1 MASEGVSLHLAA
13 RSTDELEK
21 LEKEIAAK
29 YKVKVALH
37 PGDLSTT
44 KSMTA
49 LAKAVGDI
57 DILFNNAGDIP
68 AGTIEALTDEEW
80 RRGFDLKLFG
90 YINLTRE
97 IYVEMKRRRSDVI
110 INDIGNSGEN
120 WDYNYVAGST
130 GNAALMSF
138 TKAIGGISLDY
149 GVRVLGVNPGPIA
162 TDRMVRMMKRRARD
176 HLGDESRWQEYL
188 TDYPG
193 GRMGTDQEVADLI
206 TFLASPRAG
215 YITGTIVTVDG
226 GIAGYGSII
235 KPRPKKQGVAPTAA
249 PPRSTACL
257 PRKTCTGW
265 ARTPII
271 CRCMQLCVRRSS
283 LQSRR
288 RSFTPMR
295 RPAGSQLLFVGSSM
309 MSVSRTTRHQPS

>member
-1 MASEGVSLHLAA
+1 LDLQLAGKSALITGASKGIGRATALTMAAEGCSLHLAA
-13 RSTDELEK
+13 RSGKELEQLQK
-21 LEKEIAAK
+21 DIHAQHRVE
-29 YKVKVALH
+29 VDLH

-44 KSMTA
+44 QSMIA
-49 LAKAVGDI
+49 LAKAVGEV
-57 DILFNNAGDIP
+57 DILINNAGDIP
-68 AGTIEALTDEEW
+68 AGTIEALTDADW

-97 IYVEMKRRRSDVI
+97 IYTGMKKRGSGVI

-138 TKAIGGISLDY
+138 TRAIGGVSLDY
-149 GVRVLGVNPGPIA
+149 GVRVVGVNPGPIA

-176 HLGDESRWQEYL
+176 NLGDESRWQEYL
-188 TDYPG
+188 KDYPA

-226 GIAGYGSII
+226 GIAAYGSII
-235 KPRPKKQGVAPTAA
+235 KPRP
-249 PPRSTACL
+249 PR
-257 PRKTCTGW
+257 
-265 ARTPII
+265 
-271 CRCMQLCVRRSS
+271 Q
-283 LQSRR
+283 
-288 RSFTPMR
+288 
-295 RPAGSQLLFVGSSM
+295 
-309 MSVSRTTRHQPS
+309 

>member
-1 MASEGVSLHLAA
+1 MDLQLAGKSSLITGASKGIGRATALTMAAEGCSLHLAA
-13 RSTDELEK
+13 RSGKELEQLQK
-21 LEKEIAAK
+21 DIRAQHRVQVDL
-29 YKVKVALH
+29 Y

-44 KSMTA
+44 QSMIA
-49 LAKAVGDI
+49 LAEAVGEV
-57 DILFNNAGDIP
+57 DILVNNAGDIP
-68 AGTIEALTDEEW
+68 AGTIEALTDAEW

-97 IYVEMKRRRSDVI
+97 IYTRMKKRGSGVI

-138 TKAIGGISLDY
+138 TRAIGGVSLDY
-149 GVRVLGVNPGPIA
+149 GVRVVGVNPGPIA

-176 HLGDESRWQEYL
+176 NLGDESRWQEYL
-188 TDYPG
+188 KDYPA

-226 GIAGYGSII
+226 GIAAYGSII
-235 KPRPKKQGVAPTAA
+235 KPRP
-249 PPRSTACL
+249 
-257 PRKTCTGW
+257 
-265 ARTPII
+265 AR
-271 CRCMQLCVRRSS
+271 Q
-283 LQSRR
+283 
-288 RSFTPMR
+288 
-295 RPAGSQLLFVGSSM
+295 
-309 MSVSRTTRHQPS
+309 